1 MSTAVGP
8 KVSHLSTQAAL
19 LDVIR
24 GAGRISRVDLA
35 RRTGLTGATVSIV
48 VRKLIDEGMVVEAGR
63 AESTGGKPAVLL
75 ELDPDARYSI
85 GVHLEQSGITYV
97 LSNLGGAVVGRWRHT
112 GAETADPSSVVE
124 RISLDLTSLVD
135 SVGIDPDLLV
145 GLGLVSPGPLASSV
159 GMALTRPSMNAWTDF
174 PLAAALQRSTGLPVM
189 LENDATASAVGEYW
203 SGSHGG
209 STCFAALYMGVG
221 LGSGL
226 MVRGDLYRGAS
237 SNTGEV
243 GHICV
248 ALDGPECWCGGDG
261 CVEALAGPEVVV
273 AEARAAG
280 ISLPG
285 NGHDNDFAALTRL
298 ALNDDERAR
307 SILHKSARYVAV
319 AAQALAN
326 IMDLDRIVLTGPA
339 FAQAGS
345 LYVPAIRERLNRSF
359 FARTTHPIEVT
370 ISLHANEAAAIGG
383 AALVLQS
390 ELAPRASSRLAVR
403 GPSSPSSPSFM
414 GARRSSARAFR

>member
-1 MSTAVGP
+1 MNTAVVP
-8 KVSHLSTQAAL
+8 RVSHLSTQAAL

-75 ELDPDARYSI
+75 ELDPDSRHAI

-97 LSNLGGAVVGRWRHT
+97 ISNLGGAVVGRWRHA
-112 GAETADPSSVVE
+112 GAETADPVAVVE
-124 RISLDLTSLVD
+124 RISLDLGSLVG
-135 SVGIDPDLLV
+135 SVGIDPESLV
-145 GLGLVSPGPLASSV
+145 GLGVVSPGPLTTSV
-159 GMALTRPSMNAWTDF
+159 GMALTRPAMNAWTAY
-174 PLAAALQRSTGLPVM
+174 PLAEELQRATGLPVM

-203 SGSHGG
+203 STSRSGSN
-209 STCFAALYMGVG
+209 CFAALYMGVG
-221 LGSGL
+221 IGSGV
-226 MVRGDLYRGAS
+226 MVHGDLYRGAS

-248 ALDGPECWCGGDG
+248 AIDGPICWCGAQG
-261 CVEALAGPEVVV
+261 CVEALAGPEVMVGQ
-273 AEARAAG
+273 AREAG
-280 ISLPG
+280 LPLPG
-285 NGHDNDFAALTRL
+285 NGQDKDFAALARL
-298 ALNDDERAR
+298 ALAGDPTAR
-307 SILHKSARYVAV
+307 SIIDTSARYVSV
-319 AAQALAN
+319 AAQSLAN

-345 LYVPAIRERLNRSF
+345 LYVPEIRKRLDNSF
-359 FARTTHPIEVT
+359 FARTTHPIEVQ
-370 ISLHANEAAAIGG
+370 ISLHAAEAAAIGG

-390 ELAPRASSRLAVR
+390 ELAPRASSTRAVR
-403 GPSSPSSPSFM
+403 APVVPGTLFTAVPRISVHTNH
-414 GARRSSARAFR
+414 

>member
-1 MSTAVGP
+1 MHTAVGP
-8 KVSHLSTQAAL
+8 RVSHLSTQAAL

-48 VRKLIDEGMVVEAGR
+48 VRKLIDKGMVVEAGR

-75 ELDPDARYSI
+75 ELDPDARYAI
-85 GVHLEQSGITYV
+85 GVHLEQSTITYV
-97 LSNLGGAVVGRWRHT
+97 ISNLGGAVVGRWRHT
-112 GAETADPSSVVE
+112 KAETGEPSPVVE
-124 RISLDLTSLVD
+124 RISLDLAALIA

-145 GLGLVSPGPLASSV
+145 GLGVVSPGPLTSSV
-159 GMALTRPSMNAWTDF
+159 GMTLTRPTMNAWTDF
-174 PLAAALQRSTGLPVM
+174 PLAEKLQRATGLPVM

-203 SGSHGG
+203 SGSRG
-209 STCFAALYMGVG
+209 SSACFAALYMGVG

-248 ALDGPECWCGGDG
+248 ELDGPQCWCGGRG

-273 AEARAAG
+273 AQAKAAG
-280 ISLPG
+280 VPLPG
-285 NGHDNDFAALTRL
+285 TGHDKDFAALTRRAL
-298 ALNDDERAR
+298 ADDEQAKK
-307 SILHKSARYVAV
+307 ILYRSARYVAL

-345 LYVPAIRERLNRSF
+345 LYVPAIRQQLDRSF
-359 FARTTHPIEVT
+359 FARTTHPIEVS
-370 ISLHANEAAAIGG
+370 ISVHAAEAAAIGG

-390 ELAPRASSRLAVR
+390 ELAPRASSTLAVR
-403 GPSSPSSPSFM
+403 SLRSPGVHRGFAHSN
-414 GARRSSARAFR
+414 R

>member
-1 MSTAVGP
+1 MNMPLGS

-35 RRTGLTGATVSIV
+35 RQTGLTGATVSIV
-48 VRKLIDEGMVVEAGR
+48 VRKLIDEGMVVEGGR

-75 ELDPDARYSI
+75 ELDADARYAL

-97 LSNLGGAVVGRWRHT
+97 LSNLGGAVVGRWRHSDANT
-112 GAETADPSSVVE
+112 LEPADVVE
-124 RISLDLTSLVD
+124 RISLDLNSLVD
-135 SVGIDPDLLV
+135 SVGINPDLIV
-145 GLGLVSPGPLASSV
+145 GLGVVSPGPISSSV
-159 GMALTRPSMNAWTDF
+159 GMALTRPAMSAWTAY
-174 PLAAALQRSTGLPVM
+174 PLAEELQRATGLPVM

-203 SGSHGG
+203 SGSRGG

-221 LGSGL
+221 IGSGL

-248 ALDGPECWCGGDG
+248 AIDGPLCWCGGRG

-273 AEARAAG
+273 VQAKAAG
-280 ISLPG
+280 VQLPG
-285 NGHDNDFAALTRL
+285 IGHAEDFAALTRL
-298 ALNDDERAR
+298 ALGGDEQALH
-307 SILHKSARYVAV
+307 ILHKSARYLAL

-339 FAQAGS
+339 FALAGS
-345 LYVPAIRERLNRSF
+345 LYVPTIRDQLDRSF
-359 FARTTHPIEVT
+359 FARTTHPVEVT
-370 ISLHANEAAAIGG
+370 ISMNAAEAAAIGG

-390 ELAPRASSRLAVR
+390 ELAPRASSVRAVR
-403 GPSSPSSPSFM
+403 SPMKPRVLR
-414 GARRSSARAFR
+414 ASAHANR

>member
-8 KVSHLSTQAAL
+8 RVSHLSTQAAL

-75 ELDPDARYSI
+75 ELDPDARFAI

-112 GAETADPSSVVE
+112 GAETGDPSRVVE
-124 RISLDLTSLVD
+124 RISLDLTALIE
-135 SVGIDPDLLV
+135 SVGVEPDLIV
-145 GLGLVSPGPLASSV
+145 GLGVVSPGPLTGSV
-159 GMALTRPSMNAWTDF
+159 GMALTRPTMNAWTDF
-174 PLAAALQRSTGLPVM
+174 PLAEALQRATGLPVM
-189 LENDATASAVGEYW
+189 LENDATAAAVGEYW
-203 SGSHGG
+203 AGTRGS

-248 ALDGPECWCGGDG
+248 ELDGPQCWCGGRG

-273 AEARAAG
+273 AQARAAG
-280 ISLPG
+280 VDLPG
-285 NGHDNDFAALTRL
+285 TGHDKDFAALTRL
-298 ALNDDERAR
+298 ALADDDRAKE
-307 SILHKSARYVAV
+307 ILHRSARYVAL

-326 IMDLDRIVLTGPA
+326 LMDLDRIVLTGPA

-345 LYVPAIRERLNRSF
+345 LYVPAIRDQLDRSF
-359 FARTTHPIEVT
+359 FARTTHPIEVD
-370 ISLHANEAAAIGG
+370 ISLHAAEAAAIGG

-390 ELAPRASSRLAVR
+390 ELAPRASSTRALRSPTSSRVLRLPAH
-403 GPSSPSSPSFM
+403 
-414 GARRSSARAFR
+414 AIH

>member
-1 MSTAVGP
+1 MSTTHNP
-8 KVSHLSTQAAL
+8 KVSHRSTQAAL

-24 GAGRISRVDLA
+24 GAGRISRVDVA

-75 ELDPDARYSI
+75 ELDSDARYAI

-97 LSNLGGAVVGRWRHT
+97 LSNLGGEVVGRWRRS
-112 GAETADPSSVVE
+112 GAETSEPAAVVQ
-124 RISLDLTSLVD
+124 RISMDLTALVE
-135 SVGIDPDLLV
+135 SVGIDPGLLV
-145 GLGLVSPGPLASSV
+145 GLGVVSPGPLASSV
-159 GMALTRPSMNAWTDF
+159 GMAVTRPTMNAWTDF
-174 PLAAALQRSTGLPVM
+174 PLANELQRATGLPVV

-203 SGSHGG
+203 SSKRGV

-221 LGSGL
+221 IGAGL
-226 MVRGDLYRGAS
+226 MVHGDLYRGAS

-248 ALDGPECWCGGDG
+248 ALDGPECWCGSRG

-273 AEARAAG
+273 AQARAAG
-280 ISLPG
+280 VPLPG
-285 NGHDNDFAALTRL
+285 IGHTEDFAALTRL
-298 ALNDDERAR
+298 ALAGEDKPQQILQR
-307 SILHKSARYVAV
+307 SATYLAL

-339 FAQAGS
+339 FALAGS
-345 LYVPAIRERLNRSF
+345 LYVPAIRERLENSF

-370 ISLHANEAAAIGG
+370 ISQHAAEAAAIGA

-390 ELAPRASSRLAVR
+390 ELAPRASSTRLVR
-403 GPSSPSSPSFM
+403 SPTT
-414 GARRSSARAFR
+414 SSALRVLT